1 MYKWWK
7 IANLSEFNQN
17 DVPDLVFDLDLKD
30 LGLTTIVVARGFM
43 ISVLFLGYWVV
54 PKLNG
59 RNAFNVD
66 DKVSAYIDEQN
77 NLWVGANESFM

>member
-43 ISVLFLGYWVV
+43 ISVLFLGYWIV
-54 PKLNG
+54 PNLNR
-59 RNAFNVD
+59 RNGFNVN

>member
-7 IANLSEFNQN
+7 IINLSEFNQN

-43 ISVLFLGYWVV
+43 ISVLFLGYWIV
-54 PKLNG
+54 PNLNG
-59 RNAFNVD
+59 RNGFNVD

>member
-7 IANLSEFNQN
+7 IINLSEFNTN
-17 DVPDLVFDLDLKD
+17 DVPDLVLDLDLKD

-43 ISVLFLGYWVV
+43 ISVLFLGYWID
-54 PKLNG
+54 PNLNG
-59 RNAFNVD
+59 RNAFNVN